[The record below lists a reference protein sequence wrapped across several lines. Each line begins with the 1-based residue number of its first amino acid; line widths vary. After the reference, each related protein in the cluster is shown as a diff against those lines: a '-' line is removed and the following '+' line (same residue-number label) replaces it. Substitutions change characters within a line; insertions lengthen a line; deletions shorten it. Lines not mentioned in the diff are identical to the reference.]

1 MNRIDGIDKM
11 KGDSSDEILKREKKE
26 GQTKKVNMHRHS
38 IDIRTWINEK
48 EIYKKISGINEN
60 RREATYIKR

>member
-26 GQTKKVNMHRHS
+26 RPNKKSQYAQTFNRHPHVN
-38 IDIRTWINEK
+38 
-48 EIYKKISGINEN
+48 
-60 RREATYIKR
+60 